1 MGPKI
6 RYSEGRGMCP
16 GHPLYKTLNCGN
28 LLTSNECL
36 RWHSSND
43 EFYDVSAMFDDGDGV
58 GMKHTLRA
66 VAIDLKKLITNL
78 GNKSVKMIMVF
89 SLSLSL
95 TLSLPSLSAAP
106 PSAILSTHSCELY
119 SAPPLMLNPNPPPLR
134 WISM

>member
-1 MGPKI
+1 MSRQKI
-6 RYSEGRGMCP
+6 
-16 GHPLYKTLNCGN
+16 LNYEN

-36 RWHSSND
+36 LWHSSND

-95 TLSLPSLSAAP
+95 SHP
-106 PSAILSTHSCELY
+106 
-119 SAPPLMLNPNPPPLR
+119 
-134 WISM
+134 